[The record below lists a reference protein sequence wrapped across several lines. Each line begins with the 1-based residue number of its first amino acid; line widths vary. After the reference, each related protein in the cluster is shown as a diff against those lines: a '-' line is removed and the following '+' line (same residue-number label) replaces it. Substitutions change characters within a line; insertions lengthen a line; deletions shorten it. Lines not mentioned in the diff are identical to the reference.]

1 MPEIFVSY
9 RRDDT
14 GGHARS
20 LFTHLDQRF
29 ADRVFLDWE
38 GIDIGEDFVAKLEAM
53 GQNCRVLLALIGPRW
68 VNAADAAGQ
77 RRIMSPA
84 DHVRREI
91 ERALERGIPVVPVLF
106 DGASMPGPADL
117 PASLQPLAVRNAVSV
132 TNANFGADM
141 ERLTRGLEELLG
153 ESQATVIHAVRKE
166 EDWTSSTAFGKQV
179 SIEFTI
185 TPKRKQIIWM
195 TVGAVV
201 VATAIATTVFL
212 MLLR

>member
-20 LFTHLDQRF
+20 LFTQLNQRF

-38 GIDIGEDFVAKLEAM
+38 GIDIGEDFVAKLEAI

-68 VNAADAAGQ
+68 LNAADAAGQ

-106 DGASMPGPADL
+106 DGAAMPGDAEL
-117 PASLQPLAVRNAVSV
+117 PASLRPLALRNAVSV

-141 ERLTRGLEELLG
+141 ERLIRGLEELLG

-166 EDWTSSTAFGKQV
+166 DDWTSSTAFGKQV
-179 SIEFTI
+179 SIEFTF
-185 TPKRKQIIWM
+185 TPKRKQILWM
-195 TVGAVV
+195 TVGLVALVTVILAVV
-201 VATAIATTVFL
+201 F
-212 MLLR
+212 MSLLS

>member
-20 LFTHLDQRF
+20 LFTQLNQRF

-38 GIDIGEDFVAKLEAM
+38 GIDIGEDFVAKLEAI

-68 VNAADAAGQ
+68 LNVADAAGQ
-77 RRIMSPA
+77 RRIMSHV

-106 DGASMPGPADL
+106 DGAAMPGDAEL
-117 PASLQPLAVRNAVSV
+117 PASLRPLALRNAVSV

-141 ERLTRGLEELLG
+141 ERLIRGLEELLG

-166 EDWTSSTAFGKQV
+166 DDWTSSTAFGKQV
-179 SIEFTI
+179 SIEFTF
-185 TPKRKQIIWM
+185 TPKRKQILWM
-195 TVGAVV
+195 TVGLVALVTVILAVV
-201 VATAIATTVFL
+201 F
-212 MLLR
+212 MSLLS